1 VTAPRLTLSIRDLRD
16 ADARKLVRHIDD
28 LRAVLPDVVMPIPAG
43 RTESEAMVLALE
55 HTPRRTP

>member
-1 VTAPRLTLSIRDLRD
+1 MTAPRLTLSIRDLRD

-43 RTESEAMVLALE
+43 RTEAMVLALE
-55 HTPRRTP
+55 HAPRRTP